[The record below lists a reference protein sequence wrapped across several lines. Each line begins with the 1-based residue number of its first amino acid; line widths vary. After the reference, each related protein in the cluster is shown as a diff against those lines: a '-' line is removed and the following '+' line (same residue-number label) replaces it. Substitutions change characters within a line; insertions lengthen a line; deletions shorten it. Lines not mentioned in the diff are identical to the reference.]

1 MLDVSP
7 VTVIF
12 SYLPC
17 HGLYHIMNVYL
28 CPSLGN
34 KLNKDK
40 NQVCSFTG
48 VSPRFGRLPGQGSN
62 SEMLNFKSIEFTD
75 HLCCIWQLTGYL
87 YFHLCGASLT
97 HENTHAFLKE
107 FSGYSNTLLLKRKM
121 QDKDVAWGCSW
132 KQLLWILVSI
142 KKEDGKI
149 DKRKQEMFIYST
161 SSYLVPGTVLD
172 LGVRWWA

>member
-1 MLDVSP
+1 MLGSAVVGVSP
-7 VTVIF
+7 VTVIS

-17 HGLYHIMNVYL
+17 HGLYHIMHVCL

-34 KLNKDK
+34 KLNKDE

-48 VSPRFGRLPGQGSN
+48 VFSRFGRLPGQGRN

-121 QDKDVAWGCSW
+121 QDEDVA
-132 KQLLWILVSI
+132 
-142 KKEDGKI
+142 
-149 DKRKQEMFIYST
+149 
-161 SSYLVPGTVLD
+161 
-172 LGVRWWA
+172 